1 MVREIDMKKRWR
13 KIAAVLGAVI
23 FCLAAGILLWGR
35 EDDEAKAAAVLQEEE
50 VPSTKQAVLDLERGN
65 DAMVPV
71 GNREKMTRLTILR
84 DGEAVFEIE
93 KRPSENQ
100 EDFMEWYVTE
110 PYKSPQL
117 VNVSDLYEF
126 LDHYASWDCIGSG
139 NEEGFQESGIIVEE
153 EFSDTGTVRIHLGKK
168 EENTAQ
174 TILIEAG
181 DSRKVYEVEEK
192 TLQAMM
198 GLNPEDFIMGIANLV
213 YLTTV
218 ESLQIET
225 RKVSALIEIETDEN
239 NGQVYRAAGN
249 ELDGDDFRD
258 LYAEIL
264 SVLIEGSAEKRE
276 EGEEAVLS
284 FVFQRNTA
292 GLEDVTV
299 RYFPYDQ
306 KHYLIEKN
314 GTAEFLADREQ
325 VDGLIEKLER
335 YCGKL

>member
-1 MVREIDMKKRWR
+1 MGEIFMAIMVREIDMKKRWR
-13 KIAAVLGAVI
+13 KIAAALGAVI

-35 EDDEAKAAAVLQEEE
+35 DDDEAKAAAVLQEE

-126 LDHYASWDCIGSG
+126 LNHYASWDCIGSG

-181 DSRKVYEVEEK
+181 DS
-192 TLQAMM
+192 
-198 GLNPEDFIMGIANLV
+198 
-213 YLTTV
+213 
-218 ESLQIET
+218 

-299 RYFPYDQ
+299 RYFPYDR

>member
-1 MVREIDMKKRWR
+1 MGEIFMAIMVREIDMKKRWR
-13 KIAAVLGAVI
+13 KIAAALGAVI

-35 EDDEAKAAAVLQEEE
+35 DDNEAKAAAVLQEE

-117 VNVSDLYEF
+117 VNVSDLYDF

-139 NEEGFQESGIIVEE
+139 NEEGFQESGTIVEE

-181 DSRKVYEVEEK
+181 DS
-192 TLQAMM
+192 
-198 GLNPEDFIMGIANLV
+198 
-213 YLTTV
+213 
-218 ESLQIET
+218 

>member
-1 MVREIDMKKRWR
+1 MGEIFMAIMVREIDMKKRWR
-13 KIAAVLGAVI
+13 KIAAALGAVI

-35 EDDEAKAAAVLQEEE
+35 DDDEAQAAAVLQEEE

-110 PYKSPQL
+110 SYKSPQL
-117 VNVSDLYEF
+117 VNVSDLYDF

-139 NEEGFQESGIIVEE
+139 NEEGFQESGTIVEE

-181 DSRKVYEVEEK
+181 DS
-192 TLQAMM
+192 
-198 GLNPEDFIMGIANLV
+198 
-213 YLTTV
+213 
-218 ESLQIET
+218 

-276 EGEEAVLS
+276 EGDEAVLS
-284 FVFQRNTA
+284 LIFQRNTA
-292 GLEDVTV
+292 GFEDVTV

-306 KHYLIEKN
+306 EHYLIEKN

-325 VDGLIEKLER
+325 VDGLTEKLER

>member
-1 MVREIDMKKRWR
+1 MGEIFMAIMVREIDMKKRWR
-13 KIAAVLGAVI
+13 KIAAALGAVI

-35 EDDEAKAAAVLQEEE
+35 DDDEAQAAAVLQEEE

-110 PYKSPQL
+110 SYKSPQL
-117 VNVSDLYEF
+117 VNVSDLYDF

-139 NEEGFQESGIIVEE
+139 NEEGFQESGTIVEE

-181 DSRKVYEVEEK
+181 DS
-192 TLQAMM
+192 
-198 GLNPEDFIMGIANLV
+198 
-213 YLTTV
+213 
-218 ESLQIET
+218 

-276 EGEEAVLS
+276 EGDEAVLS
-284 FVFQRNTA
+284 LIFQRNTA
-292 GLEDVTV
+292 GFEDVTV

-306 KHYLIEKN
+306 EHYLIEKN

>member
-1 MVREIDMKKRWR
+1 MGEIFMAIMVREIDMKKRWR
-13 KIAAVLGAVI
+13 KIAAALGAVI

-35 EDDEAKAAAVLQEEE
+35 DDDEAKAAAVLQEE

-117 VNVSDLYEF
+117 VNVSDLYDF

-139 NEEGFQESGIIVEE
+139 NEEGFQESGTIVEE

-181 DSRKVYEVEEK
+181 DS
-192 TLQAMM
+192 
-198 GLNPEDFIMGIANLV
+198 
-213 YLTTV
+213 
-218 ESLQIET
+218 

-276 EGEEAVLS
+276 EGDEAVLS
-284 FVFQRNTA
+284 LIFQRNTA

-306 KHYLIEKN
+306 EHYLIEKN

>member
-13 KIAAVLGAVI
+13 KIAAALGAVI

-35 EDDEAKAAAVLQEEE
+35 DDDEAKAAAVLQEE

-139 NEEGFQESGIIVEE
+139 NEEGFQESGTIVEE

-168 EENTAQ
+168 EENTDQ

-181 DSRKVYEVEEK
+181 DS
-192 TLQAMM
+192 
-198 GLNPEDFIMGIANLV
+198 
-213 YLTTV
+213 
-218 ESLQIET
+218 

-276 EGEEAVLS
+276 EGDEAVLS
-284 FVFQRNTA
+284 LIFQRNTA
-292 GLEDVTV
+292 GFEDVTV

-306 KHYLIEKN
+306 EHYLIEKN

>member
-1 MVREIDMKKRWR
+1 MGEIFMAIMVREIDMKKRWR
-13 KIAAVLGAVI
+13 KIAAALGAVI

-35 EDDEAKAAAVLQEEE
+35 DDDEAKAAAVLQEE

-181 DSRKVYEVEEK
+181 DSRKV
-192 TLQAMM
+192 
-198 GLNPEDFIMGIANLV
+198 
-213 YLTTV
+213 
-218 ESLQIET
+218 
-225 RKVSALIEIETDEN
+225 SALIEIETDEN

-276 EGEEAVLS
+276 EGMRPFCPL
-284 FVFQRNTA
+284 FFRGIPQ
-292 GLEDVTV
+292 GL
-299 RYFPYDQ
+299 RM
-306 KHYLIEKN
+306 
-314 GTAEFLADREQ
+314 
-325 VDGLIEKLER
+325 
-335 YCGKL
+335 

>member
-13 KIAAVLGAVI
+13 KIAAALGAVI

-35 EDDEAKAAAVLQEEE
+35 DDDEAQAAAVLQEEE

-110 PYKSPQL
+110 SYKSPQL
-117 VNVSDLYEF
+117 VNVSDLYDF

-139 NEEGFQESGIIVEE
+139 NEEGFQESGTIVEE

-181 DSRKVYEVEEK
+181 DS
-192 TLQAMM
+192 
-198 GLNPEDFIMGIANLV
+198 
-213 YLTTV
+213 
-218 ESLQIET
+218 

-276 EGEEAVLS
+276 EGDEAVLS
-284 FVFQRNTA
+284 LIFQRNTA
-292 GLEDVTV
+292 GFEDVTV

-306 KHYLIEKN
+306 EHYLIEKN

>member
-13 KIAAVLGAVI
+13 KIAAALGAVI

-35 EDDEAKAAAVLQEEE
+35 DDNEAKAAAVLQEE

-117 VNVSDLYEF
+117 VNVSDLYDF

-139 NEEGFQESGIIVEE
+139 NEEGFQESGTIVEE

-181 DSRKVYEVEEK
+181 DS
-192 TLQAMM
+192 
-198 GLNPEDFIMGIANLV
+198 
-213 YLTTV
+213 
-218 ESLQIET
+218 

-276 EGEEAVLS
+276 EGDEAVLS
-284 FVFQRNTA
+284 LIFQRNTA

-306 KHYLIEKN
+306 EHYLIEKN

>member
-1 MVREIDMKKRWR
+1 MKKRWR
-13 KIAAVLGAVI
+13 KIAAALGAVI

-110 PYKSPQL
+110 SYKSPQL
-117 VNVSDLYEF
+117 VNVSDLYDF

-139 NEEGFQESGIIVEE
+139 NEEGFQESGTIVEE

-181 DSRKVYEVEEK
+181 DS
-192 TLQAMM
+192 
-198 GLNPEDFIMGIANLV
+198 
-213 YLTTV
+213 
-218 ESLQIET
+218 

-276 EGEEAVLS
+276 EGDEAVLS
-284 FVFQRNTA
+284 LIFQRNTA
-292 GLEDVTV
+292 GFEDVTV

-306 KHYLIEKN
+306 EHYLIEKN

>member
-1 MVREIDMKKRWR
+1 MGEIFMAIMVREIDMKKRWR
-13 KIAAVLGAVI
+13 KIAAALGAVI

-35 EDDEAKAAAVLQEEE
+35 DDNEAKAAAVLQEE

-117 VNVSDLYEF
+117 VNVSDLYDF

-139 NEEGFQESGIIVEE
+139 NEEGFQESGTIVEE

-181 DSRKVYEVEEK
+181 DS
-192 TLQAMM
+192 
-198 GLNPEDFIMGIANLV
+198 
-213 YLTTV
+213 
-218 ESLQIET
+218 

-276 EGEEAVLS
+276 EGDEAVLS
-284 FVFQRNTA
+284 LIFQRNTA

-306 KHYLIEKN
+306 EHYLIEKN

>member
-1 MVREIDMKKRWR
+1 MKKRWR
-13 KIAAVLGAVI
+13 KIAAALGAVI

-35 EDDEAKAAAVLQEEE
+35 DDNEAKAAAVLQEE

-117 VNVSDLYEF
+117 VNVSDLYDF

-139 NEEGFQESGIIVEE
+139 NEEGFQESGTIVEE

-181 DSRKVYEVEEK
+181 DS
-192 TLQAMM
+192 
-198 GLNPEDFIMGIANLV
+198 
-213 YLTTV
+213 
-218 ESLQIET
+218 

-276 EGEEAVLS
+276 EGDEAVLS
-284 FVFQRNTA
+284 LIFQRNTA

-306 KHYLIEKN
+306 EHYLIEKN

>member
-1 MVREIDMKKRWR
+1 
-13 KIAAVLGAVI
+13 
-23 FCLAAGILLWGR
+23 
-35 EDDEAKAAAVLQEEE
+35 
-50 VPSTKQAVLDLERGN
+50 
-65 DAMVPV
+65 
-71 GNREKMTRLTILR
+71 
-84 DGEAVFEIE
+84 
-93 KRPSENQ
+93 
-100 EDFMEWYVTE
+100 MEWYVTE

-139 NEEGFQESGIIVEE
+139 NEEGFQESGIILEE

-181 DSRKVYEVEEK
+181 DS
-192 TLQAMM
+192 
-198 GLNPEDFIMGIANLV
+198 
-213 YLTTV
+213 
-218 ESLQIET
+218 

-276 EGEEAVLS
+276 EGMRPFCPL
-284 FVFQRNTA
+284 FFRGIPQ
-292 GLEDVTV
+292 GL
-299 RYFPYDQ
+299 RM
-306 KHYLIEKN
+306 
-314 GTAEFLADREQ
+314 
-325 VDGLIEKLER
+325 
-335 YCGKL
+335 

>member
-1 MVREIDMKKRWR
+1 MGEIFMAIMVREIDMKKRWR
-13 KIAAVLGAVI
+13 KIAAALGAVI

-126 LDHYASWDCIGSG
+126 LNHYASWDCIGSG

-181 DSRKVYEVEEK
+181 DSRKV
-192 TLQAMM
+192 
-198 GLNPEDFIMGIANLV
+198 
-213 YLTTV
+213 
-218 ESLQIET
+218 
-225 RKVSALIEIETDEN
+225 SALIEIETDEN

-249 ELDGDDFRD
+249 ELDGD
-258 LYAEIL
+258 
-264 SVLIEGSAEKRE
+264 
-276 EGEEAVLS
+276 EAVLS
-284 FVFQRNTA
+284 LIFQRNTA

-306 KHYLIEKN
+306 EHYLIEKN

>member
-13 KIAAVLGAVI
+13 KIAAALGAVI

-35 EDDEAKAAAVLQEEE
+35 DDDEAKAAAVLQEE

-110 PYKSPQL
+110 SYKSPQL
-117 VNVSDLYEF
+117 VNVSDLYDF

-139 NEEGFQESGIIVEE
+139 NEEGFQESGTIVEE

-181 DSRKVYEVEEK
+181 DS
-192 TLQAMM
+192 
-198 GLNPEDFIMGIANLV
+198 
-213 YLTTV
+213 
-218 ESLQIET
+218 

-276 EGEEAVLS
+276 EGDEAVLS
-284 FVFQRNTA
+284 LIFQRNTA

-306 KHYLIEKN
+306 EHYLIEKN

>member
-1 MVREIDMKKRWR
+1 MKKRWR
-13 KIAAVLGAVI
+13 KIAAALGAVI

-35 EDDEAKAAAVLQEEE
+35 DDDEAQAAAVLQEEE

-117 VNVSDLYEF
+117 VNVSDLYDF

-139 NEEGFQESGIIVEE
+139 NEEGFQESGTIVEE

-181 DSRKVYEVEEK
+181 DS
-192 TLQAMM
+192 
-198 GLNPEDFIMGIANLV
+198 
-213 YLTTV
+213 
-218 ESLQIET
+218 

-276 EGEEAVLS
+276 EGDEAVLS
-284 FVFQRNTA
+284 LIFQRNTA
-292 GLEDVTV
+292 GFEDVTV

-306 KHYLIEKN
+306 EHYLIEKN

>member
-1 MVREIDMKKRWR
+1 MVRDIDMKKRWR
-13 KIAAVLGAVI
+13 KIAAALGAVI

-35 EDDEAKAAAVLQEEE
+35 DDDEAKAAAVLQEE

-139 NEEGFQESGIIVEE
+139 NEEGFQESGTIVEE

-192 TLQAMM
+192 TLQAMT
-198 GLNPEDFIMGIANLV
+198 GLNPEDFMMGIANLV

-249 ELDGDDFRD
+249 ELDGD
-258 LYAEIL
+258 
-264 SVLIEGSAEKRE
+264 
-276 EGEEAVLS
+276 EAVLS
-284 FVFQRNTA
+284 LIFQRNTA

-306 KHYLIEKN
+306 EHYLIEKN

>member
-1 MVREIDMKKRWR
+1 MAIMVRDIDMKKRWR
-13 KIAAVLGAVI
+13 KIAAALGAVI

-35 EDDEAKAAAVLQEEE
+35 DDDEAKAAAVLQEE

-139 NEEGFQESGIIVEE
+139 NEEGFQESGTIVEE

-192 TLQAMM
+192 TLQAMT
-198 GLNPEDFIMGIANLV
+198 GLNPEDFMMGIANLV

-225 RKVSALIEIETDEN
+225 RKVSAFIEVETDEN

-249 ELDGDDFRD
+249 ELDGDQQYPDERP
-258 LYAEIL
+258 I
-264 SVLIEGSAEKRE
+264 
-276 EGEEAVLS
+276 
-284 FVFQRNTA
+284 VFQSNSA
-292 GLEDVTV
+292 QVKLVISGNIMLFYVDDVALTS
-299 RYFPYDQ
+299 RCYEIGRGEIGMFAEY
-306 KHYLIEKN
+306 
-314 GTAEFLADREQ
+314 GTA
-325 VDGLIEKLER
+325 VCTNSKLLMQEIAEE
-335 YCGKL
+335 

>member
-13 KIAAVLGAVI
+13 KIAAALGAVI

-35 EDDEAKAAAVLQEEE
+35 DDDEAQAAAVLQEEE

-110 PYKSPQL
+110 PYESPQL
-117 VNVSDLYEF
+117 VNVSDLYDF

-139 NEEGFQESGIIVEE
+139 NEEGFQESGTIVEE

-181 DSRKVYEVEEK
+181 DS
-192 TLQAMM
+192 
-198 GLNPEDFIMGIANLV
+198 
-213 YLTTV
+213 
-218 ESLQIET
+218 

-276 EGEEAVLS
+276 EGDEAVLS
-284 FVFQRNTA
+284 LIFQRNTA

-306 KHYLIEKN
+306 EHYLIEKN

>member
-1 MVREIDMKKRWR
+1 MGEIFMAIMVREIDMKKRWR
-13 KIAAVLGAVI
+13 KIAAALGAVI

-35 EDDEAKAAAVLQEEE
+35 DDDEAKAAAVLQEE

-110 PYKSPQL
+110 SYKSPQL
-117 VNVSDLYEF
+117 VNVSDLYDF

-181 DSRKVYEVEEK
+181 DSRKV
-192 TLQAMM
+192 
-198 GLNPEDFIMGIANLV
+198 
-213 YLTTV
+213 
-218 ESLQIET
+218 
-225 RKVSALIEIETDEN
+225 SALIEIETDEN

-276 EGEEAVLS
+276 EGDEAVLS
-284 FVFQRNTA
+284 LIFQRNTA

-306 KHYLIEKN
+306 EHYLIEKN

>member
-1 MVREIDMKKRWR
+1 MGEIFMAIMVREIDMKKRWR
-13 KIAAVLGAVI
+13 KIAAALGAVI

-35 EDDEAKAAAVLQEEE
+35 DDDEAKAAAVLQEE

-192 TLQAMM
+192 TLQEMT
-198 GLNPEDFIMGIANLV
+198 GLNPEDFMMGIANLV

-249 ELDGDDFRD
+249 ELDGD
-258 LYAEIL
+258 
-264 SVLIEGSAEKRE
+264 
-276 EGEEAVLS
+276 EAVLS
-284 FVFQRNTA
+284 LIFQRNTA

-306 KHYLIEKN
+306 EHYLIEKN

>member
-1 MVREIDMKKRWR
+1 MGEIFMAIMVREIDMKKRWR
-13 KIAAVLGAVI
+13 KIAAALGAVI

-35 EDDEAKAAAVLQEEE
+35 DDDEAKAAAVLQEE

-126 LDHYASWDCIGSG
+126 LDHYAFWDCIGSG
-139 NEEGFQESGIIVEE
+139 NEEGFQESGTIVEE

-181 DSRKVYEVEEK
+181 DS
-192 TLQAMM
+192 
-198 GLNPEDFIMGIANLV
+198 
-213 YLTTV
+213 
-218 ESLQIET
+218 

-276 EGEEAVLS
+276 EGDEAVLS
-284 FVFQRNTA
+284 LIFQRNTA

-306 KHYLIEKN
+306 EHYLIEKN

>member
-1 MVREIDMKKRWR
+1 M
-13 KIAAVLGAVI
+13 
-23 FCLAAGILLWGR
+23 
-35 EDDEAKAAAVLQEEE
+35 
-50 VPSTKQAVLDLERGN
+50 
-65 DAMVPV
+65 
-71 GNREKMTRLTILR
+71 
-84 DGEAVFEIE
+84 
-93 KRPSENQ
+93 
-100 EDFMEWYVTE
+100 
-110 PYKSPQL
+110 
-117 VNVSDLYEF
+117 
-126 LDHYASWDCIGSG
+126 
-139 NEEGFQESGIIVEE
+139 EE

-181 DSRKVYEVEEK
+181 DS
-192 TLQAMM
+192 
-198 GLNPEDFIMGIANLV
+198 
-213 YLTTV
+213 
-218 ESLQIET
+218 

-276 EGEEAVLS
+276 EGDEAVLS
-284 FVFQRNTA
+284 LIFQRNTA

-306 KHYLIEKN
+306 EHYLIEKN

>member
-13 KIAAVLGAVI
+13 KIAAALGAVI

-35 EDDEAKAAAVLQEEE
+35 DDDEAKAAAVLQEE

-126 LDHYASWDCIGSG
+126 LNHYASWDCIGSG

-181 DSRKVYEVEEK
+181 DS
-192 TLQAMM
+192 
-198 GLNPEDFIMGIANLV
+198 
-213 YLTTV
+213 
-218 ESLQIET
+218 

>member
-1 MVREIDMKKRWR
+1 MVRDIDMKKRWR
-13 KIAAVLGAVI
+13 KIAAALGAVI

-35 EDDEAKAAAVLQEEE
+35 DDDEAKAAAVLQEE

-139 NEEGFQESGIIVEE
+139 NEEGFQESGTIVEE

-192 TLQAMM
+192 TLQEMT
-198 GLNPEDFIMGIANLV
+198 GLNPEDFMMGIANLV

-249 ELDGDDFRD
+249 ELDGD
-258 LYAEIL
+258 
-264 SVLIEGSAEKRE
+264 
-276 EGEEAVLS
+276 EAVLS
-284 FVFQRNTA
+284 LIFQRNTA

-306 KHYLIEKN
+306 EHYLIEKN

>member
-1 MVREIDMKKRWR
+1 MGEIFMAIMVREIDMKKRWR
-13 KIAAVLGAVI
+13 KIAAALGAVI

-35 EDDEAKAAAVLQEEE
+35 DDDEAKAAAVLQEE

-126 LDHYASWDCIGSG
+126 LNHYASWDCIGSG

-181 DSRKVYEVEEK
+181 DS
-192 TLQAMM
+192 
-198 GLNPEDFIMGIANLV
+198 
-213 YLTTV
+213 
-218 ESLQIET
+218 

>member
-1 MVREIDMKKRWR
+1 MGEIFMAIMVREIDMKKRWR
-13 KIAAVLGAVI
+13 KIAAALGAVI

-35 EDDEAKAAAVLQEEE
+35 DDDEAKAAAVLQEE

-117 VNVSDLYEF
+117 VNVSDLYDF

-139 NEEGFQESGIIVEE
+139 NEEGFQESGTIVEE

-181 DSRKVYEVEEK
+181 DSRKV
-192 TLQAMM
+192 
-198 GLNPEDFIMGIANLV
+198 
-213 YLTTV
+213 
-218 ESLQIET
+218 
-225 RKVSALIEIETDEN
+225 SALIEIETDEN

-249 ELDGDDFRD
+249 ELDGD
-258 LYAEIL
+258 
-264 SVLIEGSAEKRE
+264 
-276 EGEEAVLS
+276 EAVLS
-284 FVFQRNTA
+284 LIFQRNTA

-306 KHYLIEKN
+306 EHYLIEKN

>member
-1 MVREIDMKKRWR
+1 MGEIFMAIMVREIDMKKRWR
-13 KIAAVLGAVI
+13 KIAAALGAVI

-35 EDDEAKAAAVLQEEE
+35 DDDEAKAAAVLQEE

-126 LDHYASWDCIGSG
+126 LNHYASWDCIGSG

-181 DSRKVYEVEEK
+181 DSRKV
-192 TLQAMM
+192 
-198 GLNPEDFIMGIANLV
+198 
-213 YLTTV
+213 
-218 ESLQIET
+218 
-225 RKVSALIEIETDEN
+225 SALIEIETDEN

-276 EGEEAVLS
+276 EGDEAVLS
-284 FVFQRNTA
+284 LIFQRNTA

-306 KHYLIEKN
+306 EHYLIEKN

>member
-1 MVREIDMKKRWR
+1 MKKRWR
-13 KIAAVLGAVI
+13 KIAAALGAVI

-35 EDDEAKAAAVLQEEE
+35 DDDEAKAAAVLQEE

-117 VNVSDLYEF
+117 VNVSDLYDF

-139 NEEGFQESGIIVEE
+139 NEEGFQESGTIVEE

-181 DSRKVYEVEEK
+181 DSRKV
-192 TLQAMM
+192 
-198 GLNPEDFIMGIANLV
+198 
-213 YLTTV
+213 
-218 ESLQIET
+218 
-225 RKVSALIEIETDEN
+225 SALIEIETDEN

-249 ELDGDDFRD
+249 ELDGD
-258 LYAEIL
+258 
-264 SVLIEGSAEKRE
+264 
-276 EGEEAVLS
+276 EAVLS
-284 FVFQRNTA
+284 LIFQRNTA

-306 KHYLIEKN
+306 EHYLIEKN

>member
-1 MVREIDMKKRWR
+1 MGEIFMAIMVREIDMKKRWR
-13 KIAAVLGAVI
+13 KIAAALGAVI

-35 EDDEAKAAAVLQEEE
+35 DDDEAQAAAVLQEEE

-110 PYKSPQL
+110 PYESPQL

-126 LDHYASWDCIGSG
+126 LNHYASWDCIGSG

-181 DSRKVYEVEEK
+181 DSRKV
-192 TLQAMM
+192 
-198 GLNPEDFIMGIANLV
+198 
-213 YLTTV
+213 
-218 ESLQIET
+218 
-225 RKVSALIEIETDEN
+225 SALIEIETDEN

-249 ELDGDDFRD
+249 ELDGD
-258 LYAEIL
+258 
-264 SVLIEGSAEKRE
+264 
-276 EGEEAVLS
+276 EAVLS
-284 FVFQRNTA
+284 LIFQRNTA

-306 KHYLIEKN
+306 EHYLIEKN

>member
-1 MVREIDMKKRWR
+1 MGEIFMAIMVREIDMKKRWR
-13 KIAAVLGAVI
+13 KIAAALGAVI

-35 EDDEAKAAAVLQEEE
+35 DDDEAKAAAVLQEE

-110 PYKSPQL
+110 SYKSPQL
-117 VNVSDLYEF
+117 VNVSDLYDF

-139 NEEGFQESGIIVEE
+139 NEEGFQESGTIVEE

-181 DSRKVYEVEEK
+181 DS
-192 TLQAMM
+192 
-198 GLNPEDFIMGIANLV
+198 
-213 YLTTV
+213 
-218 ESLQIET
+218 

-276 EGEEAVLS
+276 EGDEAVLS
-284 FVFQRNTA
+284 LIFQRNTA
-292 GLEDVTV
+292 GFEDVTV

-306 KHYLIEKN
+306 EHYLIEKN

>member
-1 MVREIDMKKRWR
+1 MGEIFMAIMVREIDMKKRWR
-13 KIAAVLGAVI
+13 KIAAALGAVI

-35 EDDEAKAAAVLQEEE
+35 DDDEAKAAAVLQEE

-110 PYKSPQL
+110 PYESPQL
-117 VNVSDLYEF
+117 VNVSDLYDF

-139 NEEGFQESGIIVEE
+139 NEEGFQESGTIVEE

-181 DSRKVYEVEEK
+181 DS
-192 TLQAMM
+192 
-198 GLNPEDFIMGIANLV
+198 
-213 YLTTV
+213 
-218 ESLQIET
+218 

-276 EGEEAVLS
+276 EGDEAVLS
-284 FVFQRNTA
+284 LIFQRNTA

-306 KHYLIEKN
+306 EHYLIEKN

>member
-1 MVREIDMKKRWR
+1 
-13 KIAAVLGAVI
+13 
-23 FCLAAGILLWGR
+23 
-35 EDDEAKAAAVLQEEE
+35 
-50 VPSTKQAVLDLERGN
+50 
-65 DAMVPV
+65 MVPV

-192 TLQAMM
+192 TLQAMT
-198 GLNPEDFIMGIANLV
+198 GLNPEDFMMGIANLV

-249 ELDGDDFRD
+249 ELDGD
-258 LYAEIL
+258 
-264 SVLIEGSAEKRE
+264 
-276 EGEEAVLS
+276 EAVLS
-284 FVFQRNTA
+284 LIFQRNTA

-306 KHYLIEKN
+306 EHYLIEKN

>member
-1 MVREIDMKKRWR
+1 MKKRWR
-13 KIAAVLGAVI
+13 KIAAALGAVI

-35 EDDEAKAAAVLQEEE
+35 DDDEAKAAAVLQEE

-126 LDHYASWDCIGSG
+126 LNHYASWDCIGSG

-181 DSRKVYEVEEK
+181 DS
-192 TLQAMM
+192 
-198 GLNPEDFIMGIANLV
+198 
-213 YLTTV
+213 
-218 ESLQIET
+218 

>member
-1 MVREIDMKKRWR
+1 MVRDIDMKKRWR
-13 KIAAVLGAVI
+13 KIAAALGAVI

-35 EDDEAKAAAVLQEEE
+35 DDDEAKAAAVLQEE

-192 TLQAMM
+192 TLQEMT
-198 GLNPEDFIMGIANLV
+198 GLNPEDFMMGIANLV

-249 ELDGDDFRD
+249 ELDGD
-258 LYAEIL
+258 
-264 SVLIEGSAEKRE
+264 
-276 EGEEAVLS
+276 EAVLS
-284 FVFQRNTA
+284 LIFQRNTA

-306 KHYLIEKN
+306 EHYLIEKN

>member
-1 MVREIDMKKRWR
+1 MGEIFMAIMVREIDMKKRWR
-13 KIAAVLGAVI
+13 KIAAALGAVI

-35 EDDEAKAAAVLQEEE
+35 DDDEAKAAAVLQEE

-110 PYKSPQL
+110 SYKSPQL
-117 VNVSDLYEF
+117 VNVSDLYDF

-139 NEEGFQESGIIVEE
+139 NEEGFQESGTIVEE

-181 DSRKVYEVEEK
+181 DS
-192 TLQAMM
+192 
-198 GLNPEDFIMGIANLV
+198 
-213 YLTTV
+213 
-218 ESLQIET
+218 

-276 EGEEAVLS
+276 EGDEAVLS
-284 FVFQRNTA
+284 LIFQRNTA

-306 KHYLIEKN
+306 EHYLIEKN